1 NGLFIFG
8 GNNGFNVFD
17 PVKIRTKNTYV
28 PPIVLTQFSKL
39 NQVFLHSRALAETE
53 RLRLDPDESVI
64 GFSFAAIDFTQP
76 KKNQFRYRLKGFD
89 PDWTEATGQHQATY
103 TNLDPGQYLFE
114 VIGSNNDL
122 VWNDSG
128 ASIAIEVLPP
138 LWATWWAYIGY
149 LLLLLL
155 GVFLLLQ
162 NNTRRQRFE
171 AEKRYSERLQL
182 YIESLEQATDC
193 VVIANAQREILF
205 ANHAIETLHGMTP
218 TEALGRDLIT
228 VLARNSSEQD
238 HIARILDQ
246 LGRFEG
252 EVAGPPSSPDQTT
265 EVTIALVQGAKLSEA
280 AVVSI
285 SRDIT
290 QRKQT
295 EAELADHQKNL
306 ESLVADRSIALQ
318 REISEHK
325 EARSDLAASLVEKE
339 LLLKE
344 VHHRVKNN
352 MQVISSLLNMQADA
366 QEDLVLSNL
375 LGESQQRI
383 KSMSLIHESLYQSD
397 DLLEINFEDYIRTL
411 ATGLCRFYTIPGV
424 EVQLDIV
431 VDEVALGLDTAVPCG
446 LIINE
451 LISNSLKHG
460 FNDHNGRAAVI
471 DVHFVK
477 DQGKFRLR
485 ISDNGAGLP
494 EDFDLGRS
502 GSMGMEIVDILTQQ
516 LEGRLSYQSNA
527 GAQFLIEF
535 PAGERHVHA

>member
-1 NGLFIFG
+1 M
-8 GNNGFNVFD
+8 
-17 PVKIRTKNTYV
+17 
-28 PPIVLTQFSKL
+28 
-39 NQVFLHSRALAETE
+39 
-53 RLRLDPDESVI
+53 
-64 GFSFAAIDFTQP
+64 
-76 KKNQFRYRLKGFD
+76 
-89 PDWTEATGQHQATY
+89 
-103 TNLDPGQYLFE
+103 
-114 VIGSNNDL
+114 IGSNNDQ

-128 ASIAIEVLPP
+128 ASITIEVLPP

-149 LLLLLL
+149 FLLLLIA
-155 GVFLLLQ
+155 VFLLLQ

-205 ANHAIETLHGMTP
+205 SNHAIETLHGLTP
-218 TEALGRDLIT
+218 AEALGRNLIS
-228 VLARNSSEQD
+228 VLARDVAEQAQ
-238 HIARILDQ
+238 IAATLDQ

-252 EVAGPPSSPDQTT
+252 EVAGPPLSPDQAT
-265 EVTIALVQGAKLSEA
+265 EVTIALVQDSKLSEA

-295 EAELADHQKNL
+295 EAELANHQKNL
-306 ESLVADRSIALQ
+306 ESLVAERSIALQ

-451 LISNSLKHG
+451 LISNALKHG
-460 FNDHNGRAAVI
+460 FNNHEGRAAVI

-477 DQGKFRLR
+477 DQDQFRLR

-494 EDFDLGRS
+494 EGFDLGRS

-516 LEGRLSYQSNA
+516 LEGNLSYQSNA
-527 GAQFLIEF
+527 GTQFLIEF
-535 PAGERHVHA
+535 PAGERNAHA